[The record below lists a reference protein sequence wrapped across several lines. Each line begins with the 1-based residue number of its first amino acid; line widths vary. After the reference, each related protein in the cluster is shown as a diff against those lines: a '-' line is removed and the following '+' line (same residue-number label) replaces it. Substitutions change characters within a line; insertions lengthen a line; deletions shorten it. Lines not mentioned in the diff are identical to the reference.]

1 MSESTVAHSSSRSKR
16 GYYLWREHGDR
27 IVPIGGGKFLVP
39 GQGQDFYEVNLAEE
53 SCNCPDYTNRHEE
66 ISEETGENF
75 WCKHMFA
82 AMVFTIKNPEAADK
96 AEARAQ
102 AGADEKPATGASLR
116 EPSRCAG
123 CGVPSGKPSEGGSI
137 LSGKGPGQPL
147 YCMDC
152 NPEFM
157 PRAQAAAALEKMAQT
172 AGVA

>member
-1 MSESTVAHSSSRSKR
+1 MGNATVPQSSSRSKR
-16 GYYLWREHGDR
+16 GLALYRTC
-27 IVPIGGGKFLVP
+27 GGEIIPKGNGKFDVP
-39 GQGQDFYEVNLAEE
+39 GQGQDFYEVNLLEE
-53 SCNCPDYTNRHEE
+53 TCNCPDFTNRHEE
-66 ISEETGENF
+66 AEEAGEAF

-82 AMVFTIKNPEAADK
+82 AMLYSIKHPEAV
-96 AEARAQ
+96 AEADAK
-102 AGADEKPATGASLR
+102 ANTTAADQPER

-157 PRAQAAAALEKMAQT
+157 PRAQAGAAIEKMAEK

>member
-1 MSESTVAHSSSRSKR
+1 MGTATVTHSTSRSKR

-27 IVPIGGGKFLVP
+27 IIPIGGGKFLVP
-39 GQGQDFYEVNLAEE
+39 GVGQDFYEVNLAEE

-66 ISEETGENF
+66 ISEETGEYF

-82 AMVFTIKNPEAADK
+82 AMVFTIKNPEAVDE
-96 AEARAQ
+96 AEAE
-102 AGADEKPATGASLR
+102 DSEEKPEPKGFAK

-123 CGVPSGKPSEGGSI
+123 CGVRSGKPSEGGSV

-152 NPEFM
+152 NPEFV
-157 PRAQAAAALEKMAQT
+157 PRHQAATAIEKMAQT